1 MNLPVYKI
9 EQLPSISISS
19 LLLSHLSLSLP
30 CCLFTSPSLEVSF
43 PIISLN
49 LFFYHSERDR
59 KGEKETN
66 GRAKEKR
73 NGEGYQLTNF
83 VNWLVLVS
91 FSVRNFSYFIS
102 SLCIESPHFF
112 LYFCHFGL
120 LPFFPHPC
128 FAISLHF
135 SPSKKGYQSTF
146 TKY

>member
-19 LLLSHLSLSLP
+19 LLLSHLSLSLL

-83 VNWLVLVS
+83 VNWLVLLQSVIFLNLFLAYVLNPLTS
-91 FSVRNFSYFIS
+91 FFIS
-102 SLCIESPHFF
+102 VTLVYQVPF
-112 LYFCHFGL
+112 LT
-120 LPFFPHPC
+120 HPC